1 MMNKNVFVKPN
12 GQSRACAGDAEARK
26 RPSETRVKLIKIPYL
41 CNMIR
46 DFYDIDLSGRNSFHV
61 RQRAARLVEF
71 ETTDDLTA
79 FFRKGAPAKWTVL
92 AGGNNILFT
101 QDFDGV
107 LLTPRAASID
117 VVAETPDAVAVRAE
131 AGVEWD
137 DLVAWAVERDLWG
150 IENLSLIPGKVGA
163 APVQNI
169 GAYGAEA
176 KDAIESVEMFCTDTC
191 NTLILSREHCAFGY
205 RESVFK
211 HALRGRVVITAVTF
225 RLSRRPRPDL
235 GYGDLLRE
243 TEARG
248 GATLRNIREAVCA
261 IRRSKLPD
269 TAVLGNAGSFFKN
282 PVVEAA
288 VAERLSFDIAGQVAQ
303 LRAERDAIAR
313 ALAACPAI
321 ERVYPSDANFILVR
335 TPDPDRL
342 YDALIAAGVIV
353 RNRSRIPGCEGC
365 LRITVGT
372 PEENVRML
380 ETVKN
385 FTL

>member
-1 MMNKNVFVKPN
+1 
-12 GQSRACAGDAEARK
+12 
-26 RPSETRVKLIKIPYL
+26 
-41 CNMIR
+41 MIR
-46 DFYDIDLSGRNSFHV
+46 EFHQIDLSGRNSFGV
-61 RQRAARLVEF
+61 GQQAARLAEF
-71 ETTDDLTA
+71 ETEEDLRTIFSGGVPERWA
-79 FFRKGAPAKWTVL
+79 VL
-92 AGGNNILFT
+92 SGGNNILFT
-101 QDFDGV
+101 RDYDGL
-107 LLTPRAASID
+107 LLTP
-117 VVAETPDAVAVRAE
+117 VARQITPLGEEGDTVRVRAD

-137 DLVAWAVERDLWG
+137 DLVEWAVGRGLWG
-150 IENLSLIPGKVGA
+150 IENLSLIPGKAGA

-288 VAERLSFDIAGQVAQ
+288 VAERLRTDYPALPLYPAAKGRMKLAAGWLIEQAGMKGHREGCVGVHDRQA
-303 LRAERDAIAR
+303 LVLVNYGGATGSEVL
-313 ALAACPAI
+313 ALAHKVQEA
-321 ERVYPSDANFILVR
+321 VR
-335 TPDPDRL
+335 
-342 YDALIAAGVIV
+342 AKFGVEIAAEV
-353 RNRSRIPGCEGC
+353 
-365 LRITVGT
+365 
-372 PEENVRML
+372 NVL
-380 ETVKN
+380 
-385 FTL
+385 

>member
-1 MMNKNVFVKPN
+1 
-12 GQSRACAGDAEARK
+12 
-26 RPSETRVKLIKIPYL
+26 
-41 CNMIR
+41 MIR

-211 HALRGRVVITAVTF
+211 RALRGRVVITAVTF

-235 GYGDLLRE
+235 CYGDLLRE

-261 IRRSKLPD
+261 IRRSKLHWAMP
-269 TAVLGNAGSFFKN
+269 AVS
-282 PVVEAA
+282 
-288 VAERLSFDIAGQVAQ
+288 
-303 LRAERDAIAR
+303 
-313 ALAACPAI
+313 
-321 ERVYPSDANFILVR
+321 
-335 TPDPDRL
+335 
-342 YDALIAAGVIV
+342 
-353 RNRSRIPGCEGC
+353 SRIRWWRPPSPNGFG
-365 LRITVGT
+365 RTT
-372 PEENVRML
+372 PPCRS
-380 ETVKN
+380 TPPPKAA
-385 FTL
+385 

>member
-1 MMNKNVFVKPN
+1 M
-12 GQSRACAGDAEARK
+12 
-26 RPSETRVKLIKIPYL
+26 
-41 CNMIR
+41 
-46 DFYDIDLSGRNSFHV
+46 
-61 RQRAARLVEF
+61 
-71 ETTDDLTA
+71 
-79 FFRKGAPAKWTVL
+79 L

-117 VVAETPDAVAVRAE
+117 VVAEAPDAVAVRAE

-261 IRRSKLPD
+261 IRRSEAARHGRTGQCRQFLQESGGGGRRRRTASDGLPRPAVYPAAEGRMKLAAGWLIEQAGMKGAPRRLRGRPRP
-269 TAVLGNAGSFFKN
+269 AGAGARQLRGRHGRRGAGAGS
-282 PVVEAA
+282 
-288 VAERLSFDIAGQVAQ
+288 
-303 LRAERDAIAR
+303 
-313 ALAACPAI
+313 
-321 ERVYPSDANFILVR
+321 
-335 TPDPDRL
+335 
-342 YDALIAAGVIV
+342 
-353 RNRSRIPGCEGC
+353 
-365 LRITVGT
+365 
-372 PEENVRML
+372 
-380 ETVKN
+380 
-385 FTL
+385 